1 MAEKEEEIS
10 EVEKWKSKLDRA
22 GKYESHWRN
31 EARACQAIYLN
42 RNPKDTATATMY
54 GNTLSTVPSASNH
67 KTQSNIFYSNVCFSR
82 SSILTKMPE
91 IIIRERYSKQNSDML
106 EHHIAFNTI
115 ADIVQRSATVMVDNN
130 YNNKELRKFKTDV
143 LITGRGILWVLFDS
157 TTDPITN
164 EVAEENIK
172 LKRIGLND
180 FRMSPA
186 REWEEV
192 SWIARRILLDKKT
205 IEDQYGKEAAKEI
218 SYTYPNTE
226 DKLDIS
232 EEDSVS
238 FEERAEVWEVW
249 DKIKKEV
256 IFVCMGYDKLLAK
269 VPDPYQLDG
278 FFPTPEPLLSI
289 PKNDSLIPTP
299 EYNIY
304 RSEAVEVAR
313 TSARITN
320 LIAGMKA
327 RAFLPNTLVKSIK
340 DIKTATDNDFVLLD
354 GPGAQAYA
362 DRGMSGVIQFE
373 PIEQRASVV
382 DMLGNQMDRQKQT
395 IFEITGLSDAM
406 QISNALATS
415 GGDAETAT
423 KTIMKGKFGSIR
435 LQEKQHDFN
444 EYIKEV
450 FYIVCEFICSKV
462 SMATMQEIT
471 EIKLNDGSNPEDV
484 SITWDDAM
492 NYMRNSKMA
501 NYLLE
506 VETDMNIWESDS
518 EAQQTRAQMVEM
530 FTEQLQKIS
539 QMAKDLPTA
548 IDFYVKSCTFVL
560 DSYQMPS
567 SLRNNLEEVLNQMA
581 MEMKQKAEQDKVNPP
596 PPQGEELLAQ
606 AENTKAQAMAQDIQV
621 KAELGQGE
629 LELKKM
635 AQENEMQLAQAKSQ
649 DVQVDAQVRMEQIQ
663 LERYKIQTDYEIA
676 MLDIQ
681 YKMRQLDIDKEGA
694 AEKEQVKIAA
704 IKEKMQS
711 KQAQLQMEY
720 ETKNRKLSQDTDI
733 QTAILTQKTLSAREK
748 LAAEKEMVAAK
759 ELSKHEDE
767 DDDLMGG

>member
-1 MAEKEEEIS
+1 MDEKELN
-10 EVEKWKSKLDRA
+10 EVEKWKSKIDKA

-31 EARACQAIYLN
+31 EARTCQAIFIN
-42 RNPKDTATATMY
+42 RNPKDTGTETMY
-54 GNTLSTVPSASNH
+54 GNTLSTVPTG
-67 KTQSNIFYSNVCFSR
+67 KTRTQNNIFYSNVCFSR
-82 SSILTKMPE
+82 SSILTQMPE
-91 IIIRERYSKQNSDML
+91 ILIRERYSKQNTNDQ

-115 ADIVQRSATVMVDNN
+115 ADIVQRTATVMIDNN
-130 YNNKELRKFKTDV
+130 YNNKELRKFKNDV
-143 LITGRGILWVLFDS
+143 FITGRGVLWVLFDS

-164 EVAEENIK
+164 EVAEEDIK
-172 LKRIGLND
+172 LKRIGIND

-192 SWIARRILLDKKT
+192 SWIARRVLLDKKT
-205 IEDQYGKEAAKEI
+205 IEDQYGEDVAKKI
-218 SYTYPNTE
+218 TYTYPNNE
-226 DKLDIS
+226 DKLELSD
-232 EEDSVS
+232 ENSVS
-238 FEERAEVWEVW
+238 FEERAEVWEIW
-249 DKIKKEV
+249 DKVKREV
-256 IFVCMGYDKLLAK
+256 IFMCEGYDKLLAK
-269 VPDPYQLDG
+269 VPDPYGLAE

-304 RSEAVEVAR
+304 RTEAAEIAK
-313 TSARITN
+313 TSARITQ

-327 RAFLPNTLVKSIK
+327 RAFIPNTVVKNIK
-340 DIKTATDNDFVLLD
+340 DLKTATDNDFVLLD
-354 GPGAQAYA
+354 GPGASAFA
-362 DRGMSGVIQFE
+362 ERGMSGVIQFE

-382 DMLGNQMDRQKQT
+382 EQLSNQIDRQKQT
-395 IFEITGLSDAM
+395 IYEITGLSDAM

-444 EYIKEV
+444 EYMKEV

-471 EIKLNDGSNPEDV
+471 DIKLNDGSNPEDT

-492 NYMRNSKMA
+492 NYMRNEKMA
-501 NYLLE
+501 DYLLE
-506 VETDMNIWESDS
+506 VETEMNIWESDS
-518 EAQQTRAQMVEM
+518 EAQATRAQMVEM
-530 FTEQLQKIS
+530 FTEQLQKI
-539 QMAKDLPTA
+539 QQFAKDLPAA
-548 IDFYVKSCTFVL
+548 IDFYVSSCTFVL

-567 SLRNNLEEVLNQMA
+567 SLRNTLEETLAQMA
-581 MEMKQKAEQDKVNPP
+581 MEMKEKAEQDKQNPP

-606 AENTKAQAMAQDIQV
+606 AENTKAQAMAQDIQI
-621 KAELGQGE
+621 KGQLGQDE
-629 LELKKM
+629 LMLKKM
-635 AQENEMQLAQAKSQ
+635 AQENEMQLMQAKSE
-649 DVQVDAQVRMEQIQ
+649 DARIDAQVRMQQIE
-663 LERYKIQTDYEIA
+663 LEKYKAQTDYEIA
-676 MLDIQ
+676 MLDLQ
-681 YKMRQLDIDKEGA
+681 YKIQQLDIDKEGA

-733 QTAILTQKTLSAREK
+733 QSAILTQKALSAREK
-748 LAAEKEMVAAK
+748 LASQEKIAAMKTVEKEEK
-759 ELSKHEDE
+759 
-767 DDDLMGG
+767 DLMGGL